1 MKQLLKLKN
10 MNMIKNNYIVI
21 LLLSF
26 ISVASIAQ
34 DAKNDLSL
42 NLGYYNNNNYTHYL
56 VAHAKTKID
65 GRFQTVPD
73 VTVSFYIN
81 NDSSAA
87 NLLGTAVTNDKGEA
101 YLLMP
106 PSAKDEWKKSAKHSF
121 AIVSKAS
128 KLYDE
133 AKATMDVSRAKL
145 KIDTTDDRKIIVTVL
160 ELKDT
165 SWVLV
170 KGAELKVAVKRL
182 DGDLNVNE
190 TQTFTTD
197 STGTITAEFKRDS
210 LPGDVNGNLTLIA
223 KIEDNDTYGNLTAEK
238 VVKWGNKF
246 QYVSQFDRRT
256 LFARR
261 GHSPW
266 WLELLAYSIVVSVWG
281 VLMYLVGQIRK
292 LKKLGV

>member
-1 MKQLLKLKN
+1 MK
-10 MNMIKNNYIVI
+10 KNNYLVI

-42 NLGYYNNNNYTHYL
+42 SLGYYNNNNYTHYL

-73 VTVSFYIN
+73 VSVSFFIN
-81 NDSSAA
+81 NDSAA
-87 NLLGTAVTNDKGEA
+87 AILLGTGVTNDKGEA

-106 PSAKDEWKKSAKHSF
+106 PAAKEVWSKSAKHSF
-121 AIVSKAS
+121 SITSKAS

-133 AKATMDVSRAKL
+133 SKASLDVSRARL
-145 KIDTTDDRKIIVTVL
+145 KIDTTDDKKIIVTVQ

-165 SWVLV
+165 SWVMV

-210 LPGDVNGNLTLIA
+210 LPGDANGNLTLIA

-246 QYVSQFDRRT
+246 QYVSQFDKRS

-266 WLELLAYSIVVSVWG
+266 WLELLAYTIVVSVWG
-281 VLMYLVGQIRK
+281 VLIYLIGQIK
-292 LKKLGV
+292 KIKKLGV

>member
-1 MKQLLKLKN
+1 
-10 MNMIKNNYIVI
+10 MIKNNYIVI

-34 DAKNDLSL
+34 DAKSDLSMSI
-42 NLGYYNNNNYTHYL
+42 GYYNNNNLTQYL

-73 VTVSFYIN
+73 VSVSFYIN
-81 NDSSAA
+81 NDSSRA
-87 NLLGTAVTNDKGEA
+87 NLLGTATTNDKGEA
-101 YLLMP
+101 YMLMP
-106 PSAKDEWKKSAKHSF
+106 PSAKEEWMKSAKHSF
-121 AIVSKAS
+121 VVVSKAS
-128 KLYDE
+128 KLFDE
-133 AKATMDVSRAKL
+133 TKATADVSRAKL
-145 KIDTTDDRKIIVTVL
+145 KIDTTDDKKIIVTML

-165 SWVLV
+165 SWTLA
-170 KGAELKVAVKRL
+170 KGVELKVAIKRL

-210 LPGDVNGNLTLIA
+210 LPGDANGNLTLIA
-223 KIEDNDTYGNLTAEK
+223 KVEDNDTYGNLTAEK

-266 WLELLAYSIVVSVWG
+266 WLELLAYTIVVSVWG
-281 VLMYLVGQIRK
+281 VLIYLIGQIK
-292 LKKLGV
+292 KIKKLGV